1 MKLLLNDE
9 DQIYSPKMDV
19 YSLGLIL
26 IQLVIKSSE
35 RNLII
40 EQLEA
45 LPMILPD
52 LNIVKHPEAVYNE
65 RVSLGF

>member
-1 MKLLLNDE
+1 MVNDE

-26 IQLVIKSSE
+26 IQLLIKPSE
-35 RNLII
+35 RHHII

-45 LPMILPD
+45 SPMILPD
-52 LNIVKHPEAVYNE
+52 LNIIKHPEAV
-65 RVSLGF
+65 

>member
-1 MKLLLNDE
+1 
-9 DQIYSPKMDV
+9 MDV

-52 LNIVKHPEAVYNE
+52 LNIIKHPEAVYNE